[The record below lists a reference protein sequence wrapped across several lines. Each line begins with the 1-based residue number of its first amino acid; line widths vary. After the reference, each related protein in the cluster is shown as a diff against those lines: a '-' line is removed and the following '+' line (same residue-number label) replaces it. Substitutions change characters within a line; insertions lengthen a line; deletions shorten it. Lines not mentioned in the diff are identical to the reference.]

1 MIGETLGHYRIEAQL
16 GAGGMGVVYRAHDT
30 QLERTVAVKVIGE
43 SLEADATA
51 RARLIQEARA
61 ASALNHPNI
70 CTIHEAGEAG
80 GRAFIV
86 MEYVEGRPLS
96 ALTTGD
102 GLPVETVIRYGSQI
116 ADALSHAHERGV
128 VHRDLKSSNVIV
140 TPEGR
145 PKVLDFGLAKRLR
158 GADLAD
164 ATRTQGLTAAG
175 VIAGT
180 LSYMAPEVLRGQPAD
195 QRSDIWALGVVL
207 YEIAAGKQPFQG
219 QTGFELTAAILR
231 EPPAPLAPQAPAGL
245 RAIIQRCLAKE
256 PGERYQHA
264 GEVRAALETL
274 QSAVMVPPAAGAPG
288 VSRRRWVWALVP
300 IAVLAAGLGWHQL
313 GRRSAPSAGPRLS
326 TRDPASANQEANEYF
341 EKANVFILLRGDLPR
356 GREMLEKALA
366 LDPHFAAGRAFYGF
380 THWLM
385 IDMGYSS
392 DTNWYYRAEEDL
404 RRALQDDPNSA
415 PAHSGLAAVYVV
427 QGRKDLVPA
436 EVQKALAVKPD
447 DRDALHWLAHYHRL
461 NGDSGAALALWKQIK
476 ERDPLFW
483 PARMNYGDMLRQQ
496 GDTAGAIRELEK
508 ILEQDPQHLYAT
520 QILSRVYMDLGDL
533 SKARQSLERGR
544 SEDRETYH
552 VRTVRALLLAL
563 EGKGAEALQQMDQD
577 VLKIAAAFALATS
590 DVADV
595 YAVLGDTPKA
605 LEWLDRAVRN
615 GDERVEWFRR
625 DPLLANIREHPRFQQ
640 ILDTVAARRLKQ

>member
-1 MIGETLGHYRIEAQL
+1 MIGQTLGHYRIEAQL

-30 QLERTVAVKVIGE
+30 RLERTVAVKVIGE

-70 CTIHEAGEAG
+70 CTIHEVGEAG

-96 ALTTGD
+96 AVAPGD

-116 ADALSHAHERGV
+116 ADALAHAHERGV
-128 VHRDLKSSNVIV
+128 VHRDLKSSNIIV

-158 GADLAD
+158 GAGLED
-164 ATRTQGLTAAG
+164 ATRTQGLTGAG
-175 VIAGT
+175 AIVGT
-180 LSYMAPEVLRGQPAD
+180 LLYMAPEVLRGEPAD
-195 QRSDIWALGVVL
+195 TRSDIWALGVVL
-207 YEIAAGKQPFQG
+207 YEITAGRQPFQG
-219 QTGFELTAAILR
+219 QTGFELTSAILR
-231 EPPAPLAPQAPAGL
+231 EPPAPLPPQAPVGL
-245 RAIIQRCLAKE
+245 RAIIHRCLAKE
-256 PGERYQHA
+256 PGERYQRA

-274 QSAVMVPPAAGAPG
+274 QSDVLAPPAAVAPG
-288 VSRRRWVWALVP
+288 VSRRRWLWALVP
-300 IAVLAAGLGWHQL
+300 IAVLAAGLAWHQV
-313 GRRSAPSAGPRLS
+313 GRRSATPAGPRLS
-326 TRDPASANQEANEYF
+326 TGDPASANQEANEYF

-366 LDPHFAAGRAFYGF
+366 LDPHFVAGRAFYGF

-385 IDMGYSS
+385 IDQGYSN
-392 DTNWYYRAEEDL
+392 DTTWFYKAEAEL

-415 PAHSGLAAVYVV
+415 QAHSGLAAVYMF

-436 EVQKALAVKPD
+436 EVQKALEAKPN

-461 NGDSGAALALWKQIK
+461 NGDYGQALALWKQVK
-476 ERDPLFW
+476 EREPLFW
-483 PARMNYGDMLRQQ
+483 PARMNYADALRTQ

-520 QILSRVYMDLGDL
+520 QILARVYMDLGDL

-544 SEDRETYH
+544 SEDRETYQ
-552 VRTVRALLLAL
+552 VRKVRALLLAL
-563 EGKGAEALQQMDQD
+563 EGKRAEALRQMDQD
-577 VLKIAAAFALATS
+577 TLKIAAAFAIVDFGGGGIL
-590 DVADV
+590 
-595 YAVLGDTPKA
+595 
-605 LEWLDRAVRN
+605 
-615 GDERVEWFRR
+615 RR
-625 DPLLANIREHPRFQQ
+625 GR
-640 ILDTVAARRLKQ
+640 